1 MSKGSTKRGA
11 SIGSSSS
18 RRTSS
23 KRRDSLKQM
32 NANAAGIDIG
42 SREHYVAVPPDRADE
57 PVRRFEC
64 YTPQLH
70 QMGQWLKQCG
80 VETVAMESTGVY
92 WIPVF
97 EVLETY
103 GLDVKLVD
111 ARHVRNVPGRKT
123 DVLDCQWMQRL
134 HSHGLLSGA
143 FLPESAMAPLRNF
156 WRQRGALVKEG
167 ATQIHRMQKALEQMN
182 VQLHKVLSDIT
193 GLTGIKIIRA
203 IDRGEHNPQVLARY
217 RDRRVKRSEQEIAD
231 ALSGNYRRD
240 HLFALGQALEL
251 YDTYQDKIRDCDQRI
266 EAEMAGFDSKAD
278 PDQLA
283 GKTKARRRK
292 NQSWFDLRSELHRVT
307 GVDLTRIEG
316 IDALTAQTVVTEG
329 GFDMSRFRTEKHY
342 TSWLGLC
349 PNNRITGSKVK
360 KSNTRKVKNR
370 AATAL
375 RVAAQSLHKSQT
387 ALGAYYRRMRAR
399 LGPAK
404 AITATAHKL
413 ARLIYRMLKY
423 GEDYIAKG
431 QQWYEEQYRERAL
444 RNLKTRARALGYTI
458 IETQTG
464 EVVS

>member
-1 MSKGSTKRGA
+1 MPQVLMLVHV
-11 SIGSSSS
+11 SIMLLC
-18 RRTSS
+18 RRT
-23 KRRDSLKQM
+23 
-32 NANAAGIDIG
+32 A
-42 SREHYVAVPPDRADE
+42 

-70 QMGQWLKQCG
+70 QMAQWLKECD
-80 VETVAMESTGVY
+80 VKTVAMESTGVY
-92 WIPVF
+92 CIRVF

-103 GLDVKLVD
+103 GLEVKLVD
-111 ARHVRNVPGRKT
+111 ARHARNVPGRKT
-123 DVLDCQWMQRL
+123 DVLDCQWIQRL

-143 FLPESAMAPLRNF
+143 FLPELAMAPLRNF
-156 WRQRGALVKEG
+156 WRQRGALVKAG

-193 GLTGIKIIRA
+193 GVTGMKIIRA
-203 IDRGEHNPQVLARY
+203 IDKGEHNPQVLARH

-231 ALSGNYRRD
+231 ALTGNYRRD
-240 HLFALGQALEL
+240 HLFALRQALEL
-251 YDTYQDKIRDCDQRI
+251 YDTYQDKIRDCDEQI
-266 EAEMAGFDSKAD
+266 ESEMAHIVPKAA

-283 GKTKARRRK
+283 GKTTTYRRK
-292 NQSWFDLRSELHRVT
+292 NQSWFDLRSELHRMI

-360 KSNTRKVKNR
+360 KSSTRKVKNR

-375 RVAAQSLHKSQT
+375 RIAAQSLNRSKS
-387 ALGAYYRRMRAR
+387 ALAAYYRRMKAR

-404 AITATAHKL
+404 AVTAAVHKL

-423 GEDYIAKG
+423 GEDYVAKG
-431 QQWYEEQYRERAL
+431 QEWYEEQYRKRAL
-444 RNLKTRARALGYTI
+444 RNLRIRARTLGYTI
-458 IETQTG
+458 IEAQTG

>member
-1 MSKGSTKRGA
+1 
-11 SIGSSSS
+11 
-18 RRTSS
+18 
-23 KRRDSLKQM
+23 
-32 NANAAGIDIG
+32 
-42 SREHYVAVPPDRADE
+42 
-57 PVRRFEC
+57 
-64 YTPQLH
+64 
-70 QMGQWLKQCG
+70 
-80 VETVAMESTGVY
+80 
-92 WIPVF
+92 
-97 EVLETY
+97 
-103 GLDVKLVD
+103 
-111 ARHVRNVPGRKT
+111 
-123 DVLDCQWMQRL
+123 MQRL

-193 GLTGIKIIRA
+193 GLTGMKIIRA

-217 RDRRVKRSEQEIAD
+217 RDRRVKRSEQEVAD